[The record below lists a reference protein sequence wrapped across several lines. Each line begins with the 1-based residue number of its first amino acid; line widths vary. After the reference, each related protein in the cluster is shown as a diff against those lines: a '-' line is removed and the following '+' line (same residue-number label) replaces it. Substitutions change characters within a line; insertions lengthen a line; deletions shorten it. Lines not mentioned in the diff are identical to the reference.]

1 MQKFVN
7 LTPHDIRLN
16 DGTVY
21 PPDGTVARVE
31 TVYGQPDRD
40 GIVNVY
46 FGQTIG
52 LPAPAPGVF
61 WIVSG
66 MVAEAA
72 RQMGRKDC
80 VCPATGHPDA
90 KRNDK
95 GQIVSVPFLSRPV

>member
-7 LTPHDIRLN
+7 LTSHDIRLN

-40 GIVNVY
+40 GIVSVY
-46 FGQTIG
+46 FGRIVG
-52 LPAPAPGVF
+52 LPMSTPGVF
-61 WIVSG
+61 WIVSATA
-66 MVAEAA
+66 AEAA
-72 RQMGRKDC
+72 RQAGRKDC
-80 VCPATGHPDA
+80 VCPATGHPDTV
-90 KRNDK
+90 RNDR